1 MFDLLSKIF
10 LSSEARELSQELNKA
25 NVKGAEV
32 VGRGTIVIDGSV
44 IASSEEF
51 KELQEQAR
59 KMVPTQ
65 PQAQRQAQPHAQ

>member
-10 LSSEARELSQELNKA
+10 LSSEARELSSELSRA

-51 KELQEQAR
+51 KKLQMQAR
-59 KMVPTQ
+59 RMVPNQ
-65 PQAQRQAQPHAQ
+65 QHIQQ

>member
-65 PQAQRQAQPHAQ
+65 AQRQAQPHAQ

>member
-1 MFDLLSKIF
+1 MFDLLSKLF

-44 IASSEEF
+44 IASSDEF

-59 KMVPTQ
+59 KMVSAQ
-65 PQAQRQAQPHAQ
+65 SQAQSQAHPQAQ

>member
-10 LSSEARELSQELNKA
+10 LSSEARELSQELSKA
-25 NVKGAEV
+25 KVKGAEV

-51 KELQEQAR
+51 KSLQKQAR
-59 KMVPTQ
+59 EMVPSQQQVQ
-65 PQAQRQAQPHAQ
+65 P